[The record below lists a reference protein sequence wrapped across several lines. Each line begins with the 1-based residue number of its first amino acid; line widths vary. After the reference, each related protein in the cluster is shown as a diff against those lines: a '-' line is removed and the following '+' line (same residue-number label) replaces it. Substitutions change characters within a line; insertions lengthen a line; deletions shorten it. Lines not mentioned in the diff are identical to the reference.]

1 MVCQCP
7 FELAVINAA
16 EGQRRQRMDVE
27 PADIESLQRR
37 WRLHGA
43 LAAAEEKQLV
53 DVDREGRR
61 IVLELTVP
69 AGDQLHR

>member
-7 FELAVINAA
+7 FELAVIDAA
-16 EGQRRQRMDVE
+16 EGRWRQRLDDE
-27 PADIESLQRR
+27 LADGESLQRR

-69 AGDQLHR
+69 AGDQLHC

>member
-16 EGQRRQRMDVE
+16 EGQWRQRMDVE
-27 PADIESLQRR
+27 PSNVESLQHR
-37 WRLHGA
+37 WRLHAA

-61 IVLELTVP
+61 IVLELAVP